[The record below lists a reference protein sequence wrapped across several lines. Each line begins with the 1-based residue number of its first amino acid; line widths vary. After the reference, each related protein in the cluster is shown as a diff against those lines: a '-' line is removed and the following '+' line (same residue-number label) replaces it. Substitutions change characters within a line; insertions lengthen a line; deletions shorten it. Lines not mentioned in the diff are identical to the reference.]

1 MFSFDR
7 RLGRTRDSDDENDLD
22 DEDSIANAIGC
33 LGPLSGFLAPELQK
47 YQKQMK
53 GKVTFLILENAV
65 KIYMT
70 WQKSSAGLCVKA
82 AMENVFS
89 IHIDVTANDLLCA
102 PWRCCQSQVGRL

>member
-7 RLGRTRDSDDENDLD
+7 RLGRTRDSDEENDLD

-53 GKVTFLILENAV
+53 GK
-65 KIYMT
+65 
-70 WQKSSAGLCVKA
+70 SAFVHFGKR
-82 AMENVFS
+82 S
-89 IHIDVTANDLLCA
+89 
-102 PWRCCQSQVGRL
+102 

>member
-7 RLGRTRDSDDENDLD
+7 RLGRTRDSDEENDLD

-53 GKVTFLILENAV
+53 GKVIFLILENAV
-65 KIYMT
+65 K
-70 WQKSSAGLCVKA
+70 
-82 AMENVFS
+82 S
-89 IHIDVTANDLLCA
+89 IR
-102 PWRCCQSQVGRL
+102 PGRNCLRVCL